1 MLLPQ
6 TWGSPVAATRPATG
20 RTPLP
25 RWDGGT
31 APRRGNTAS
40 RGPEFGEPGHVRPR
54 GRLEAG
60 TGSTGCLGRRDTG
73 EGEAGPACGMG
84 TATRSRGGD
93 RGRTRCS
100 AAPPARLPRP
110 LGTCGG
116 SSQFC
121 QPANWCAASGTHDC
135 RLLKGISSLF
145 SPLTGVLSIG
155 DYVLP
160 TSTCFGFPARR
171 ARRTKLLRGARG
183 VQAGRRPEPR
193 DRIRKLGLRAAPC
206 HVFVGVGAVAETVWA
221 SLGHFVTDFHRL
233 SARAGAGGNW
243 GGARGWPVP
252 GWGGGGAPARGPD
265 PPHPRGPPR
274 GGGPRVLPR
283 PRCCWGWG
291 TAQVPGPRHTQ
302 GAAQGVGRGGLSE
315 GTGHKGAFLRKL
327 DPGPHLAQK
336 CRGVAAPLFPG
347 ADVLDG
353 KPDGKWTKYMYDVG
367 EH

>member
-1 MLLPQ
+1 M
-6 TWGSPVAATRPATG
+6 
-20 RTPLP
+20 
-25 RWDGGT
+25 
-31 APRRGNTAS
+31 
-40 RGPEFGEPGHVRPR
+40 RPR

-233 SARAGAGGNW
+233 SARAG
-243 GGARGWPVP
+243 
-252 GWGGGGAPARGPD
+252 GGG
-265 PPHPRGPPR
+265 HR
-274 GGGPRVLPR
+274 GGGRVLPR
-283 PRCCWGWG
+283 PRCCRGWG